1 MSKKNK
7 QPAPLPP
14 PRASQDITQEYTN
27 LCAEVGNALFQFEIT
42 KSQAFAKYQQLHA
55 EMQRAVEKEQAEDEK
70 LKAETERMQADLKAK
85 GENLIQLMA
94 NEAVK

>member
-1 MSKKNK
+1 MSKKDK
-7 QPAPLPP
+7 KPTPPP
-14 PRASQDITQEYTN
+14 PRASAEITQEYTN

-55 EMQRAVEKEQAEDEK
+55 EMQRAVELEAKVNEQLQK
-70 LKAETERMQADLKAK
+70 DLTAK
-85 GENLIQLMA
+85 GENLVQLVANQVA